1 MSPSPEKLA
10 RREQRQLERWE
21 KLTAVNSSWGEKW
34 RSPARTRILIYS
46 YYVSLAVA
54 TLAMLAMMFLPP
66 GSVVLVIIFCLSL
79 VVGAVV
85 WTMLRTAIEMKD
97 TAPLAAL
104 DEYEAS
110 IVAHWHTVSSR
121 LIGWLLLGYALTILL
136 VAMWRGHSMT
146 ALNFGLPVALGL
158 ILITLLF
165 TSLPAVGYALTFH
178 TRDED

>member
-21 KLTAVNSSWGEKW
+21 KLTAANFSWAEKW

-46 YYVSLAVA
+46 YYVSLVVA
-54 TLAMLAMMFLPP
+54 TLAVVALMFRPP
-66 GSVVLVIIFCLSL
+66 GSSVVVAIFCVSL
-79 VVGAVV
+79 VAGAVV
-85 WTMLRTAIEMKD
+85 WTMLRGAIEMKD

-121 LIGWLLLGYALTILL
+121 VMDWLLLAYALIILA
-136 VAMWRGHSMT
+136 VAMLRGHAMT
-146 ALNFGLPVALGL
+146 VLDFALPVALGL
-158 ILITLLF
+158 ILLTLLF
-165 TSLPAVGYALTFH
+165 NSLPAVGYALTFH